1 MKRWGFA
8 GQGAS
13 HGNSKAHR
21 KPGATGACQDPGKV
35 WKGKKMAGRMGGKE
49 RTNPCLFVYKAR
61 PRPCM
66 VSACVPGFRVF
77 LWAARCAPTRACL
90 CTRRAPRPYAV
101 SA

>member
-61 PRPCM
+61 PPSMHGQVFVLEAWPNPCA
-66 VSACVPGFRVF
+66 VACQ
-77 LWAARCAPTRACL
+77 A
-90 CTRRAPRPYAV
+90 
-101 SA
+101 